1 MALYSYIHP
10 KYLLQ
15 TSLQAVNV
23 DHFYTVLKDHVACYL
38 FIYSGGFVIL
48 SEVLRDLEN
57 AWINWTQPKWSGP
70 QHIKVIVKTLTHY
83 TQNYKDFS
91 KKVSEKIVA
100 QKVVVCM
107 EDNCILK
114 FCV

>member
-1 MALYSYIHP
+1 MCSFVGFFRAL
-10 KYLLQ
+10 
-15 TSLQAVNV
+15 
-23 DHFYTVLKDHVACYL
+23 LKLCPTKSCATFFEPPDISV
-38 FIYSGGFVIL
+38 SG
-48 SEVLRDLEN
+48 
-57 AWINWTQPKWSGP
+57 
-70 QHIKVIVKTLTHY
+70 VKALTHY

-91 KKVSEKIVA
+91 KKVSEEIVA